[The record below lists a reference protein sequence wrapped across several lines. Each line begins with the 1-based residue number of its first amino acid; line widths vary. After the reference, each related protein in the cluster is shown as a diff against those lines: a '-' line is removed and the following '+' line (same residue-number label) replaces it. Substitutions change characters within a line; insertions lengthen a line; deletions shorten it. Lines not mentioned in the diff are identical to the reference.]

1 VLLRFRKLN
10 ILVLLGF
17 LSLELTCFDASGAE
31 ACQPGQKEAPAKSRG
46 LYLGIFGG
54 GGNSSNNN
62 FTQTGT
68 ALYGDAKG
76 GPLVVNAQGTANSN
90 STGIGGLHIGYEWA
104 GCMMGGE
111 GAKWGLL
118 PAAEFEGYYLGTTQS
133 GQLLNPTPRI
143 QGHTFSDNFPIN
155 AGVLLTNALFSLRT
169 PYLDTIFPYVG
180 AGIGTAIVSI
190 SDASSA
196 QTNPAEPGI
205 NHFNSNPNS
214 SNWGF
219 ATQVKAGVRAEIIEH
234 LSLFAEYR
242 FLYIS
247 PTNYTFGSTVYST
260 HIATT
265 PWNVNF
271 GGMYYNMGAAG
282 IEYSF

>member
-1 VLLRFRKLN
+1 M
-10 ILVLLGF
+10 
-17 LSLELTCFDASGAE
+17 
-31 ACQPGQKEAPAKSRG
+31 SRG

-54 GGNSSNNN
+54 GGNSNNNN
-62 FTQTGT
+62 FTQSGT

-76 GPLVVNAQGTANSN
+76 GPLVVNAQGAANSN

-104 GCMMGGE
+104 GWMMGQE
-111 GAKWGLL
+111 GARWGLL
-118 PAAEFEGYYLGTTQS
+118 PSAEFEGYYLGTTQS
-133 GQLLNPTPRI
+133 GQLLNPTPRVPE
-143 QGHTFSDNFPIN
+143 HTFSDNFPVN

-180 AGIGTAIVSI
+180 AGVGAAIVSI
-190 SDASSA
+190 SGANSA

-205 NHFNSNPNS
+205 NHFNSNPNA

-219 ATQVKAGVRAEIIEH
+219 ATQAKAGVRAEIVDH
-234 LSLFAEYR
+234 LSLFVEYR

-247 PTNYTFGSTVYST
+247 PTNYTFGTTVYPT